1 MEEEL
6 RRSARLLVEAEA
18 LGHVGIWELDAQS
31 GELYSSAENRRL
43 FFGPDSAKGGR
54 GEDYFEAIH
63 PADRE
68 RVARQNEELVAGRGS
83 PEIEFRVV
91 WSDGTVHW
99 ILGHKQIVHDS
110 SGKRLR
116 EIGTNADITDRKCA
130 EEDLRQRIREQA
142 AIAQLGQAALRPG
155 TLAELFEVALHTITS
170 ACSLEFAEVAEL
182 SADEMLLLRAAVGW
196 KEGLVG
202 HARLPAG
209 SGSQCAFTLVSGEPS
224 VVEDLGSECRFYVDP
239 LIRDQGMTSG
249 VTVVIG
255 GAGRP
260 YGTLGMHSRDRRTF
274 TRESINFLQA
284 AANVL
289 AAAIE
294 RERAE
299 TALREQRE
307 QLAALSRRLI
317 EAQEAERRSIAREL
331 HDDLGQVL
339 TAIRLNLEKAR
350 VDPGESIDLVDQAI
364 GRIRDLALDLRPA
377 ILDDLGLAS
386 ALRWYGARETKRA
399 GLVFRANVAD
409 VEERLSPVVEITCFR
424 LVQEAL
430 TNVVRHAQARSVTV
444 TLDVKSDELVL
455 DVSDDG
461 RGFDLRETAHRV
473 GRESLGLLG
482 MQERVSLAG
491 GTLSIDAAPGR
502 GTLLRARFPRLGLLS
517 GHEK

>member
-6 RRSARLLVEAEA
+6 RRSARLLVEAQA

-54 GEDYFEAIH
+54 GEDYLEALH
-63 PADRE
+63 PGDRE
-68 RVARQNEELVAGRGS
+68 RVVRQNEELVAGRGS

-99 ILGHKQIVHDS
+99 ILGHKQIVRDA

-116 EIGTNADITDRKCA
+116 EVGTNADITDRKCA
-130 EEDLRQRIREQA
+130 EEDLRQRIREQE

-155 TLAELFEVALHTITS
+155 TLLELFERALHTITS

-182 SADEMLLLRAAVGW
+182 SADEMLLLRGAVGW

-224 VVEDLGSECRFYVDP
+224 VVEDFGSECRFDVDP

-274 TRESINFLQA
+274 TRESINFLQS

-299 TALREQRE
+299 TALLEQR
-307 QLAALSRRLI
+307 AALSRRLI

-331 HDDLGQVL
+331 HDDFGQVL
-339 TAIRLNLEKAR
+339 TAIRLNLERAG
-350 VDPGESIDLVDQAI
+350 VDLGESIDLVDQAI
-364 GRIRDLALDLRPA
+364 GRVRDLALDLRPA

-399 GLVFRANVAD
+399 GLVFRAKVAD
-409 VEERLSPVVEITCFR
+409 IEERLSPVVEITCFR

-430 TNVVRHAQARSVTV
+430 TNAVRHAQARSVTV
-444 TLDVKSDELVL
+444 TLDVKPDELVL

-461 RGFDLRETAHRV
+461 RGFDLRETGHRV
-473 GRESLGLLG
+473 GREGLGLVG

-502 GTLLRARFPRLGLLS
+502 GTVIRARFPRLGRDQR
-517 GHEK
+517 